1 MTEKARRAKKPKSKR
16 KKTSVK
22 KPKYECSACGV
33 VVTITEEGLGV
44 HRLMCCG
51 QPMKKV

>member
-1 MTEKARRAKKPKSKR
+1 MAEKAGRAKKPKSTR
-16 KKTSVK
+16 KKTGVK

-33 VVTITEEGLGV
+33 MVTITEEGLGV
-44 HRLMCCG
+44 ARLMCCG